1 MLWSCRS
8 FRYRA
13 VIAAILNFHKK
24 TNLQGGDIVN
34 LKIIFLNAR
43 RIKSFFQIAWIGNRS
58 QMSNV
63 VYKASC
69 WNWEDFYMLGVEAE

>member
-1 MLWSCRS
+1 MQMLWSCRS

-34 LKIIFLNAR
+34 LKVIFLNAR
-43 RIKSFFQIAWIGNRS
+43 HIKSFFQIA
-58 QMSNV
+58 
-63 VYKASC
+63 
-69 WNWEDFYMLGVEAE
+69 